1 MYECIKPLQF
11 VKSHERDYLIFKGD
25 RFYINTYYA
34 GIVEITKTTFEKLK
48 DKGWEIRDFIIP
60 IIPTTRVRTGQK
72 RAVGLRYLVAQAL
85 WESALL
91 NLL

>member
-1 MYECIKPLQF
+1 MMYECIKPLQF

-48 DKGWEIRDFIIP
+48 DKGWEIR
-60 IIPTTRVRTGQK
+60 
-72 RAVGLRYLVAQAL
+72 
-85 WESALL
+85 
-91 NLL
+91 